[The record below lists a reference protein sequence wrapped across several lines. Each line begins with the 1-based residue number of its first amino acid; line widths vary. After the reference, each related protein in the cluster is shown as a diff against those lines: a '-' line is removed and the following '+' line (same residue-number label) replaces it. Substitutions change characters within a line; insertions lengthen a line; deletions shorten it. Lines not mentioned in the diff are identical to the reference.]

1 MNADDG
7 SRPPRTDGGQPDR
20 APIAA
25 AVGDDPAAF
34 REQARELAE
43 VWTEYGLD
51 FSPASLPQLDQ
62 LLADR
67 AADADRMR
75 VELDDGRTATVAPI
89 AASVAC
95 YFAEVFLRA
104 YDARWVEDEDYRWAL
119 AIPTPR
125 GGEVRLN
132 AFGIAHE
139 GLADVPRFAVT
150 HDALVVEIGLDG
162 RTVADPQAE
171 AAVAQDEGEVAT
183 AEDLQ
188 RVADDDPEVA
198 MAAAAAGI
206 DTDELIEGFRE
217 DAADLVDAWPTY
229 GLDYS
234 PDSLERVD
242 ALVRMELHEAAFED
256 ADFGSTADEVSLLF
270 TVRGMQLAGYLSEVF
285 RRHADA
291 EWETDGG
298 LALAVDGPDG
308 TAEVDPLRVGVDA
321 LRETDSLAATYDGVV
336 SQIGREDAG
345 VDVDPDDPEFAP
357 EVEDPPADTGLDAGD
372 GVAVDMDVGA
382 DDVDLDVDD
391 LDVDVAPSERDADDA
406 EESQ

>member
-1 MNADDG
+1 
-7 SRPPRTDGGQPDR
+7 
-20 APIAA
+20 
-25 AVGDDPAAF
+25 
-34 REQARELAE
+34 
-43 VWTEYGLD
+43 
-51 FSPASLPQLDQ
+51 
-62 LLADR
+62 
-67 AADADRMR
+67 
-75 VELDDGRTATVAPI
+75 
-89 AASVAC
+89 
-95 YFAEVFLRA
+95 
-104 YDARWVEDEDYRWAL
+104 
-119 AIPTPR
+119 
-125 GGEVRLN
+125 
-132 AFGIAHE
+132 
-139 GLADVPRFAVT
+139 VPRFAVT